1 MKKLAKILLIVFVC
15 IVVLIIVGIFALWKV
30 IEYRNNHYYK
40 YLETEN
46 VLEKKY
52 SELGE
57 YQVSFK
63 SFHANS
69 DVFKEY
75 EIWYPTELENSNE
88 KYPLVVIANGT
99 GTPASKYKAF
109 FEHLA
114 SWGFVVI
121 GNEDKNSRSGESSS
135 KSLDYI
141 LRLNEDKNGIFYHKI
156 DTNNI
161 GIGGHSQGG
170 VGTINAVNNWDN
182 GKLYKAM
189 YTASA
194 TAPFW
199 GQKDQLGTEWA
210 YDVTKITIPYFFI
223 AGTGY
228 FDAGEATNIEETS
241 GQGICPLYVMKDIYG
256 KLTTNYKIM
265 GRLAN
270 IDHGETY
277 QKADGYMT
285 AWFMYWLKD
294 DLQAGSVFFGDNAEI
309 LTNTNWQ
316 DVKINK

>member
-1 MKKLAKILLIVFVC
+1 MKKFIKIMGIIF
-15 IVVLIIVGIFALWKV
+15 LIIIVAIFVLLKI
-30 IEYRNNHYYK
+30 IEYRGNHYYN
-40 YLETEN
+40 YLETEKD
-46 VLEKKY
+46 LEKKY
-52 SELGE
+52 SRLGE
-57 YQVSFK
+57 YKVSFK
-63 SFHANS
+63 SFDADNE
-69 DVFKEY
+69 VFKEY
-75 EIWYPTELENSNE
+75 KIWYPTDLENSKE

-99 GTPASKYKAF
+99 GTTASKYKGF
-109 FEHLA
+109 FKHLA

-121 GNEDKNSRSGESSS
+121 GNEDENSRSGESSS

-141 LRLNEDKNGIFYHKI
+141 LSLNKDKNSIFYNKI
-156 DTNNI
+156 DTDNI

-182 GKLYKAM
+182 GSLYKAM

-199 GQKDQLGTEWA
+199 GQEGQLGTDWA

-223 AGTGY
+223 SGTGY
-228 FDAGEATNIEETS
+228 FDEGEAISIDETS
-241 GQGICPLYVMKDIYG
+241 GQGICPLYAMKDIYS
-256 KLTTNYKIM
+256 KLTTEYKVM
-265 GRLAN
+265 GRLMN
-270 IDHGETY
+270 IDHGETS

-294 DLQAGSVFFGDNAEI
+294 DLQARSVFFGDNAEI

-316 DVKINK
+316 DIKINE